1 MAISKVPSSGITADF
16 DNTLTAADIAADA
29 VGASELANNAVDTAA
44 IADDAVTTAKL
55 LNLNVTA
62 AKVAS
67 DVATTAGT
75 QTLTNKTLTS
85 PTLTTPALGT
95 PASGV
100 VTNLSGVLPVGVTGG
115 SGLNALASQCRVADG
130 AFAGSPTNSYF
141 MFHNHVESVSSLA
154 SGAYV
159 GPFEIWEMSSVSTCH
174 ILMNYHVSSTST
186 GTQYHSGRTGG
197 WIFAGN
203 FYEHGRDETVGA
215 HVGALV
221 FVWDNSTGIMSVK
234 FTQAVA
240 NLTNT
245 FEWACTVTCNK
256 PLIAPSN

>member
-1 MAISKVPSSGITADF
+1 ASPAFTGTPTGITAAHI
-16 DNTLTAADIAADA
+16 T
-29 VGASELANNAVDTAA
+29 S
-44 IADDAVTTAKL
+44 
-55 LNLNVTA
+55 
-62 AKVAS
+62 
-67 DVATTAGT
+67 GT
-75 QTLTNKTLTS
+75 
-85 PTLTTPALGT
+85 
-95 PASGV
+95 
-100 VTNLSGVLPVGVTGG
+100 LPVGVSGG
-115 SGLNALASQCRVADG
+115 SGLDALASQCRVADG

-141 MFHNHVESVSSLA
+141 MFHNHVESVSNLA
-154 SGAYV
+154 SGADV
-159 GPFEIWEMSSVSTCH
+159 GPFEIWEMSSVSGCH